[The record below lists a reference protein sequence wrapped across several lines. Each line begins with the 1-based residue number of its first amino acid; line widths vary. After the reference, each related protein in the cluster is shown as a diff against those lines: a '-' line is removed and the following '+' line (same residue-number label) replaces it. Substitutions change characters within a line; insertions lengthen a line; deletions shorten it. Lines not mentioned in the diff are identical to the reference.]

1 MLKDVTMEYFL
12 YGMAI
17 LAGIFFACAL
27 LLAVLM
33 VLSAAF
39 LNDPEFDYED
49 DMREGNTWNR
59 S

>member
-17 LAGIFFACAL
+17 LAGIFFVCGL
-27 LLAVLM
+27 LLAALM
-33 VLSAAF
+33 IMSAAF

-49 DMREGNTWNR
+49 DMREGSTWNR